1 MLKSLFFK
9 PKSKTDELLPPPP
22 PFPSMELEA
31 EESAIDMKREPSAA
45 LFDGLFS
52 EPEAKKGK
60 AANKKPEFEDLLS
73 GLDSGMPEKLKGKS
87 KPGIENDV
95 LDELFKDAIA
105 ETKAS
110 RKTKKGSRKSTKK
123 RKGRG
128 RTIEK
133 DILKKL
139 GIDSISPEKIEPL
152 KDFEFPENLENID
165 IEAEMRELNDAPGQ
179 HNISQN
185 AEKEIMEA
193 IGQAKSGKPR
203 FMDVLKQKL
212 SFTRKK
218 RKETDAK
225 VFDVPE
231 ENKAFASGIEEIQ
244 IKIDDARNAL
254 MDFRLKQAK
263 TFYIEIISLYNQ
275 LKPEEKAK
283 VYNEINDLYLERK
296 SAEQLRA

>member
-31 EESAIDMKREPSAA
+31 EESAIDMKNEPSAP
-45 LFDGLFS
+45 LFDDLFS
-52 EPEAKKGK
+52 EPVIKKGK

-73 GLDSGMPEKLKGKS
+73 SLDTGMPKKIKGKS
-87 KPGIENDV
+87 TPVIEDDV
-95 LDELFKDAIA
+95 LDELFKDAIT

-110 RKTKKGSRKSTKK
+110 RKTKKGSRKSAKM
-123 RKGRG
+123 RKGKG
-128 RTIEK
+128 KAIEK

-139 GIDSISPEKIEPL
+139 GIDSISPEKIGPL
-152 KDFEFPENLENID
+152 KDFEFPENLEDID
-165 IEAEMRELNDAPGQ
+165 IESEMRELNGAPGQ
-179 HNISQN
+179 HNLSPN
-185 AEKEIMEA
+185 AEKEIMDA

-203 FMDVLKQKL
+203 FMDALKQKL
-212 SFTRKK
+212 TFTRKK
-218 RKETDAK
+218 REETEAK
-225 VFDVPE
+225 VFDVLE
-231 ENKAFASGIEEIQ
+231 EKKSLVSGIEGIQ